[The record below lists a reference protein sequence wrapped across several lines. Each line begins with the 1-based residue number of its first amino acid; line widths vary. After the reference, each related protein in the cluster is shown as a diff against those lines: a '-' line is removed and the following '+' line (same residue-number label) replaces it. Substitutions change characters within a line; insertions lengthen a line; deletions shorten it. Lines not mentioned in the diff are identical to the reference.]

1 MASIKD
7 SPKIEILHNE
17 WCRANGYPVR
27 WVKRQASSDML
38 NAENSARFV
47 KGAKRQAISAKPQ
60 ASSDQR

>member
-1 MASIKD
+1 MASTKD
-7 SPKIEILHNE
+7 SLEIEILHNE

-47 KGAKRQAISAKPQ
+47 KGAKRQATSGKLQ
-60 ASSDQR
+60 AASYKR